1 MTQAAGTIR
10 PGGRSAKT
18 REAVHAAVR
27 ALLDASPDGT
37 VTVAEVAERSGVHP
51 ATIYRRW
58 RTPEGLVLD
67 TLFEELSRRS
77 PLPVTG
83 DLEADALVYTRQLLA
98 DLRGDKNLLL
108 ARAFAAATRSGVL
121 DADGLN
127 QFAEPRARQIEA
139 MLSAAGTSELDV
151 QDVLELILAPA
162 YTHALLDNPLRADAD
177 AERLVDNLLAVL
189 ARRRARA
196 GAPGDDAG
204 APGDDAGTPGRDA
217 GSPGDDA

>member
-18 REAVHAAVR
+18 RDAVHAAVR
-27 ALLDASPDGT
+27 ELLDASPDGT

-83 DLEADALVYTRQLLA
+83 DLRADALVYTRHLLA
-98 DLRGDKNLLL
+98 DLRADRNLML
-108 ARAFAAATRSGVL
+108 ARAVAAATRSGVL
-121 DADGLN
+121 GADALN
-127 QFAEPRARQIEA
+127 RFVEPRTRQIEA
-139 MLSAAGTSELDV
+139 MLTAAGTGELDV

-162 YTHALLDNPLRADAD
+162 YTHALLGAPLDTDAD

-196 GAPGDDAG
+196 AASSGDD
-204 APGDDAGTPGRDA
+204 T
-217 GSPGDDA
+217 

>member
-18 REAVHAAVR
+18 RDAVHAAVR
-27 ALLDASPDGT
+27 ALLDTSPDGT

-83 DLEADALVYTRQLLA
+83 DLRADALVYTQRLLA
-98 DLRGDKNLLL
+98 DLCEDKNLAL
-108 ARAFAAATRSGVL
+108 ARVFAAATRSGTL

-127 QFAEPRARQIEA
+127 QFVEPRTRQIEA
-139 MLSAAGTSELDV
+139 MLTAAGTGELDV

-162 YTHALLDNPLRADAD
+162 YTHALLANPLRTDAD

-189 ARRRARA
+189 AQRRARA
-196 GAPGDDAG
+196 GAAGDDTG
-204 APGDDAGTPGRDA
+204 ALEGDG
-217 GSPGDDA
+217 

>member
-196 GAPGDDAG
+196 GAPE
-204 APGDDAGTPGRDA
+204 DDAGTPGRDA

>member
-18 REAVHAAVR
+18 RDAVHAAVR
-27 ALLDASPDGT
+27 ALLDTSPDGT

-83 DLEADALVYTRQLLA
+83 DLRADALVYTQRLLA
-98 DLRGDKNLLL
+98 DLCEDKNLAL
-108 ARAFAAATRSGVL
+108 ARVFAAATRSGTL

-127 QFAEPRARQIEA
+127 QFVEPRTRQIEA
-139 MLSAAGTSELDV
+139 MLTAAGTGELDV

-162 YTHALLDNPLRADAD
+162 YTHALLANPLRTDAD

-189 ARRRARA
+189 AQRRAHA
-196 GAPGDDAG
+196 GAAGDDTG
-204 APGDDAGTPGRDA
+204 ALEGDG
-217 GSPGDDA
+217 

>member
-18 REAVHAAVR
+18 RDAVHTAVR
-27 ALLDASPDGT
+27 ALLDTSPDGT

-83 DLEADALVYTRQLLA
+83 DLRADALVYTQRLLA
-98 DLRGDKNLLL
+98 GLREDKNLAL
-108 ARAFAAATRSGVL
+108 ARAFAAATRSGML

-127 QFAEPRARQIEA
+127 QFVEPRTRQIEA
-139 MLSAAGTSELDV
+139 MLTAAGTGELDV

-162 YTHALLDNPLRADAD
+162 YTHALLANPLRTDAD

-189 ARRRARA
+189 AQRRARA
-196 GAPGDDAG
+196 GAAGDDTG
-204 APGDDAGTPGRDA
+204 APEGDA
-217 GSPGDDA
+217 

>member
-18 REAVHAAVR
+18 RDAVHTAVR

-83 DLEADALVYTRQLLA
+83 DLRADALVYTRRLLA
-98 DLRGDKNLLL
+98 DLREDKNLAL
-108 ARAFAAATRSGVL
+108 ARAFAAATRSGTL

-127 QFAEPRARQIEA
+127 QFVEPRTRQMEA
-139 MLSAAGTSELDV
+139 MLTAAGTGELDV

-162 YTHALLDNPLRADAD
+162 YTHALLAHPLRTDAD

-189 ARRRARA
+189 AQRRARA
-196 GAPGDDAG
+196 GAAGDDTGALAG
-204 APGDDAGTPGRDA
+204 DA
-217 GSPGDDA
+217 

>member
-18 REAVHAAVR
+18 RDAVHAAVR
-27 ALLDASPDGT
+27 ALLDTSPDGT

-83 DLEADALVYTRQLLA
+83 DLRADALVYTQRLLA
-98 DLRGDKNLLL
+98 DLCEDKNLAL
-108 ARAFAAATRSGVL
+108 ARAFAAATRSGTL

-127 QFAEPRARQIEA
+127 QFVEPRTRQIEA
-139 MLSAAGTSELDV
+139 MLTAAGTGELDV

-162 YTHALLDNPLRADAD
+162 YTHALLANPLRTDAD

-189 ARRRARA
+189 AQRRARA
-196 GAPGDDAG
+196 VAAGDGTGAPEDDA
-204 APGDDAGTPGRDA
+204 
-217 GSPGDDA
+217 

>member
-10 PGGRSAKT
+10 PGGRSART
-18 REAVHAAVR
+18 RDAVHTAVR

-83 DLEADALVYTRQLLA
+83 DLRADALVYTRRLLA
-98 DLRGDKNLLL
+98 DLREDKNLVL
-108 ARAFAAATRSGVL
+108 ARAFAAATRSGTL

-127 QFAEPRARQIEA
+127 QFVEPRTRQIEA
-139 MLSAAGTSELDV
+139 MLTAAGTGELDV

-162 YTHALLDNPLRADAD
+162 YTHALLANPLRTDAD

-189 ARRRARA
+189 AQRRARA
-196 GAPGDDAG
+196 GAAGDDA
-204 APGDDAGTPGRDA
+204 
-217 GSPGDDA
+217 

>member
-18 REAVHAAVR
+18 RDAVHAAVR

-83 DLEADALVYTRQLLA
+83 DLRADALVYTRRLLA
-98 DLRGDKNLLL
+98 DLREDKNLVL
-108 ARAFAAATRSGVL
+108 ARSVAAAARSGLL
-121 DADGLN
+121 DADSMN
-127 QFAEPRARQIEA
+127 RFVEPRSRQIEA
-139 MLSAAGTSELDV
+139 MLTAAGTSELDV

-162 YTHALLDNPLRADAD
+162 YTHALLDYPLRADAD

-189 ARRRARA
+189 DRRRARA
-196 GAPGDDAG
+196 GAPGDGTG
-204 APGDDAGTPGRDA
+204 APEATPERPEGDA
-217 GSPGDDA
+217 

>member
-10 PGGRSAKT
+10 PGGRSART
-18 REAVHAAVR
+18 RDAVHTAVR

-83 DLEADALVYTRQLLA
+83 DLRADALVYTRRLLA
-98 DLRGDKNLLL
+98 GLREDKNLAL
-108 ARAFAAATRSGVL
+108 ARAFAAATRSGTL

-127 QFAEPRARQIEA
+127 QFVEPRTRQIEA
-139 MLSAAGTSELDV
+139 MLTAAGTGELDV

-162 YTHALLDNPLRADAD
+162 YTHALLANPLRTDAD

-189 ARRRARA
+189 AQRRARA
-196 GAPGDDAG
+196 GAAGDDA
-204 APGDDAGTPGRDA
+204 
-217 GSPGDDA
+217 

>member
-1 MTQAAGTIR
+1 MHT
-10 PGGRSAKT
+10 
-18 REAVHAAVR
+18 AVR
-27 ALLDASPDGT
+27 ALLDTSPDGT
-37 VTVAEVAERSGVHP
+37 VTVAEVAQRSGVHP

-83 DLEADALVYTRQLLA
+83 DLRADALVYTQRLLA
-98 DLRGDKNLLL
+98 GLREDKNLAL
-108 ARAFAAATRSGVL
+108 ARAFAAATRSGTL

-127 QFAEPRARQIEA
+127 QFVEPRTRQIEA
-139 MLSAAGTSELDV
+139 MLTAAGTGELDV

-162 YTHALLDNPLRADAD
+162 YTHALLANPLRTDAD

-189 ARRRARA
+189 AQRRARA
-196 GAPGDDAG
+196 GAAGDDTG
-204 APGDDAGTPGRDA
+204 APEGDA
-217 GSPGDDA
+217 

>member
-18 REAVHAAVR
+18 RDAVHAAVR

-83 DLEADALVYTRQLLA
+83 DLRADALVYTQRLLA
-98 DLRGDKNLLL
+98 GLREDKNLAL
-108 ARAFAAATRSGVL
+108 ARAFAAATRSGTL

-127 QFAEPRARQIEA
+127 QFVEPRTRQIEA
-139 MLSAAGTSELDV
+139 MLTAAGTGELDV

-162 YTHALLDNPLRADAD
+162 YTHALLANPLRTDAD

-189 ARRRARA
+189 AQRRARA
-196 GAPGDDAG
+196 GAAAGDDTGAAGDDTG
-204 APGDDAGTPGRDA
+204 APEGDA
-217 GSPGDDA
+217 